1 LVVAALEA
9 IDEAIAVCLVQR
21 SRAALAAV
29 AALGADGLRRIHDI
43 YYRGVPWAA
52 PDLRGAGREIVD
64 VWSRM
69 LFELAVANPETYL
82 EQVAARRLKLT
93 THEVVILGAIDDPP
107 ATALLVRCCRER
119 DWLIRLHAVEGLVR
133 RDDPAA
139 VAAVD
144 TAAKTDCS
152 VVVRVA
158 AAKGV
163 ARRDPPRGRALYLRL
178 LDHPHLTPLLKQEI
192 EHELEQPR

>member
-1 LVVAALEA
+1 MKPSRCVWCNGPVP
-9 IDEAIAVCLVQR
+9 R
-21 SRAALAAV
+21 SRTV

-93 THEVVILGAIDDPP
+93 TLEVVILGAIDDPS

-119 DWLIRLHAVEGLVR
+119 DWLIRF
-133 RDDPAA
+133 
-139 VAAVD
+139 
-144 TAAKTDCS
+144 
-152 VVVRVA
+152 
-158 AAKGV
+158 
-163 ARRDPPRGRALYLRL
+163 ARGGRARAQGRSRGGRGRGGRREDRL
-178 LDHPHLTPLLKQEI
+178 LSCGAGGRGQRRGTARSAPRPRALPSTSGPPAPNPLLKQEI